1 MIRSCKVCSNSG
13 VRFCVLCLLLQ
24 TLSFTSAACSDEVT
38 GENSAV
44 ASEPPEFSVQVRE
57 DVVYGRAGERE
68 LLLDAFLPE
77 VEGPVPAV
85 IVIHGGAWRSGNR
98 RQLRG
103 YADSLAKRGM
113 ACFAIDYRLAPDH
126 KFPAQID
133 DCRMAVRWVRR
144 NAAEYK
150 VDSERLGAI
159 GYSAGGHLA
168 ALLGTTGKP
177 AAEDPEKLDTRLQ
190 AVVAGG
196 APTEFRLMPDGGKW
210 AEYWMGGDQ
219 KEVPEK
225 FEAASPTAFVDEKD
239 PPFFFFN
246 GTDDKLVPLIWS
258 MACHTALRGAG
269 VRSEVYRIEG
279 AGHMEAALNREA
291 LRRSVTFL
299 ATELQAPGAEQKPQQ
314 QR

>member
-1 MIRSCKVCSNSG
+1 MSR
-13 VRFCVLCLLLQ
+13 LCLLIGSLWL
-24 TLSFTSAACSDEVT
+24 LSSAGAVRGDEKPREQPPVS
-38 GENSAV
+38 E
-44 ASEPPEFSVQVRE
+44 EPPEFSVRLRE
-57 DVVYGRAGERE
+57 DVVYGRVGERE
-68 LLLDAFLPE
+68 LLLDILTPE
-77 VEGPVPAV
+77 VQGPVPAV

-98 RQLRG
+98 KQLRG

-113 ACFAIDYRLAPDH
+113 ACFAIDYRLAPEH

-144 NAAEYK
+144 HATEYQVDAA
-150 VDSERLGAI
+150 RLGAI

-168 ALLGTTGKP
+168 ALLGTTGK
-177 AAEDPEKLDTRLQ
+177 AADEDPEKLDTRLQ
-190 AVVAGG
+190 AIVAGG
-196 APTEFRLMPDGGKW
+196 APTEFRLMSDGGKW

-219 KEVPEK
+219 KTVPEK

-258 MACHTALRGAG
+258 MTCHTALRGAG
-269 VRSEVYRIEG
+269 VRSEVYRVEG
-279 AGHMEAALNREA
+279 ADHLQAAMNREA
-291 LRRSVTFL
+291 IQRSVAFL
-299 ATELQAPGAEQKPQQ
+299 AAELRAPGEEKKSV

>member
-1 MIRSCKVCSNSG
+1 M
-13 VRFCVLCLLLQ
+13 
-24 TLSFTSAACSDEVT
+24 
-38 GENSAV
+38 
-44 ASEPPEFSVQVRE
+44 QVRE
-57 DVVYGRAGERE
+57 NVVYGRVGDRE
-68 LLLDAFLPE
+68 LLLDAFLPQA
-77 VEGPVPAV
+77 GRAVPAV

-103 YADSLAKRGM
+103 YADALAKRGM

-133 DCRMAVRWVRR
+133 DCRMAVRWVRQ
-144 NAAEYK
+144 NAADYN
-150 VDSERLGAI
+150 VDSKRLGAI

-168 ALLGTTGKP
+168 ALLGTTGQP
-177 AAEDPEKLDTRLQ
+177 AEEDPEKLDTRLQ
-190 AVVAGG
+190 AIVAGG

-219 KEVPEK
+219 KAVPEK
-225 FEAASPTAFVDEKD
+225 FEAASPTAFVDEND

-258 MACHTALRGAG
+258 LSCHAALRGAG

-279 AGHMEAALNREA
+279 AGHIEAAMNREA
-291 LRRSVTFL
+291 IRRSVVFL
-299 ATELQAPGAEQKPQQ
+299 ATELQAPSAEPRPQ
-314 QR
+314 

>member
-1 MIRSCKVCSNSG
+1 MTRLQQVGWTSDMRFFC
-13 VRFCVLCLLLQ
+13 FCVL
-24 TLSFTSAACSDEVT
+24 LSWFSFSHVVCGDEGSTQKPAAE
-38 GENSAV
+38 
-44 ASEPPEFSVQVRE
+44 SEPAEFSVQVRE
-57 DVVYGRAGERE
+57 DVIYGRVGERD
-68 LLLDAFLPE
+68 LLLDAFVPQ

-85 IVIHGGAWRSGNR
+85 IVIHGGAWRSGSR

-133 DCRMAVRWVRR
+133 DCRTAVRWVRR

-150 VDSERLGAI
+150 VDAARLGAI

-177 AAEDPEKLDTRLQ
+177 PEEDPEKLDTRLQ
-190 AVVAGG
+190 AIVAGG

-210 AEYWMGGDQ
+210 AKYWMGGDQ

-246 GTDDKLVPLIWS
+246 GTDDTLVPLVWS

-291 LRRSVTFL
+291 LRRSVSFL
-299 ATELQAPGAEQKPQQ
+299 ATELQAPSAKQKP
-314 QR
+314 

>member
-1 MIRSCKVCSNSG
+1 MSRSRHVFL
-13 VRFCVLCLLLQ
+13 VAVLRFCVLCLLPL
-24 TLSFTSAACSDEVT
+24 FGAAEAVCHDEVS
-38 GENSAV
+38 GEKPA
-44 ASEPPEFSVQVRE
+44 EPAELPEFSVQLRE
-57 DVVYGRAGERE
+57 DVVYCRVGERE
-68 LLLDAFLPE
+68 LLLDAFLPQ

-133 DCRMAVRWVRR
+133 DCRAAVRWVRR
-144 NAAEYK
+144 NAAEFR
-150 VDSERLGAI
+150 VDAARVGAI

-177 AAEDPEKLDTRLQ
+177 AEEDPEKLDTRLQ
-190 AVVAGG
+190 AIVAGG

-219 KEVPEK
+219 KAVPEK

-258 MACHTALRGAG
+258 MTCHTALRGAG

-279 AGHMEAALNREA
+279 AGHIEAAMNREA
-291 LRRSVTFL
+291 IQRSVAFL
-299 ATELQAPGAEQKPQQ
+299 ATELRAPNADRKPE
-314 QR
+314 

>member
-1 MIRSCKVCSNSG
+1 MIRSRQVCWIS
-13 VRFCVLCLLLQ
+13 VMRFCCLCLLLQ
-24 TLSFTSAACSDEVT
+24 GFCFSRAVCGDEV
-38 GENSAV
+38 SAEKPAA

-57 DVVYGRAGERE
+57 DVVYGRVGERE
-68 LLLDAFLPE
+68 LLLDAFLPQ

-133 DCRMAVRWVRR
+133 DCRTAVRWVRR
-144 NAAEYK
+144 NAGEYK
-150 VDSERLGAI
+150 VDSARLGAI

-177 AAEDPEKLDTRLQ
+177 AEEDPEKLDTRLQ
-190 AVVAGG
+190 AIVAGG
-196 APTEFRLMPDGGKW
+196 APTDFRLMPDGGKW
-210 AEYWMGGDQ
+210 AKYWMGGDQ

-225 FEAASPTAFVDEKD
+225 FEAASPTAFVDDRD

-291 LRRSVTFL
+291 LRRSVAFL
-299 ATELQAPGAEQKPQQ
+299 ATELRAPSTEQNPQQ
-314 QR
+314 